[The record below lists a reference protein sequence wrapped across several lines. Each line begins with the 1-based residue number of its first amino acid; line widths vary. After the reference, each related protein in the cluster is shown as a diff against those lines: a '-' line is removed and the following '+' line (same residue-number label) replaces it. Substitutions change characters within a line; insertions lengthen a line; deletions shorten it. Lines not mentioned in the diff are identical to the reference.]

1 MATRAD
7 IECQNCQNTFQI
19 FWHSFENQLPI
30 SCPYCD
36 KSMSEKSVHMLE
48 NTLGATYELNK
59 EIRKRHQELDEPLFI
74 VSIQHVFV
82 PEEKFDIDNQ
92 ENV

>member
-19 FWHSFENQLPI
+19 FWHSFESQLPI
-30 SCPYCD
+30 SCPYCNKD
-36 KSMSEKSVHMLE
+36 MSKKSVSMLKE
-48 NTLGATYELNK
+48 TLGTAFELNK
-59 EIRKRHQELDEPLFI
+59 EIRKRHEERNEALFI